1 MFWNMDSPE
10 NIRPKALP
18 MLPPALVCISILG
31 DIQTMEPFSVIMD
44 SSGFRSQMTTG
55 MGSPVIL

>member
-1 MFWNMDSPE
+1 MDSPE

-18 MLPPALVCISILG
+18 RPPALVCISMLG
-31 DIQTMEPFSVIMD
+31 DIHTMDPFSVIMD
-44 SSGFRSQMTTG
+44 SLASTSQMTTG

>member
-18 MLPPALVCISILG
+18 MPPALVCISMLG
-31 DIQTMEPFSVIMD
+31 DIQTMDPFSVIMD
-44 SSGFRSQMTTG
+44 SLASTSQMTTG

>member
-18 MLPPALVCISILG
+18 MPPALVFISMLG
-31 DIQTMEPFSVIMD
+31 DIQHMDPFSVIMD
-44 SSGFRSQMTTG
+44 SPDSTSQITTG
-55 MGSPVIL
+55 MGSPVML